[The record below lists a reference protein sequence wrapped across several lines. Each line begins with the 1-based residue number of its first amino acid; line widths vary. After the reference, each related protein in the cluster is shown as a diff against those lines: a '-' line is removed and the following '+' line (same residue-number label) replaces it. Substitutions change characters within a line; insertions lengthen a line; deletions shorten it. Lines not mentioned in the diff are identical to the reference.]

1 MKLENS
7 DEKEKLLNEILTL
20 DNNRKIGKNK
30 DILVRKQESSKKS
43 LSTLGEDKSPFYNN
57 RVMSAQT
64 NPHQRNLQI
73 NK

>member
-7 DEKEKLLNEILTL
+7 NEKEKLLNEILTL
-20 DNNRKIGKNK
+20 DNNRKVSKNK
-30 DILVRKQESSKKS
+30 DILVSKQESSKKS
-43 LSTLGEDKSPFYNN
+43 LSTLGEEKSFLYNN

-64 NPHQRNLQI
+64 NPHQRYLQI